1 MFRIYFYVADASHA
15 GSWYTDDKDTLDK
28 ELTGYLAK
36 VPDSID
42 GVGPIPPD
50 GARIIIAPHAGYSYS
65 GPAAAWAYKSLN
77 LKDIKRVF
85 ILGPSHHVYLDGCA
99 LTTHTTYATPLG
111 PLPIDTTTTHSLS
124 QTGKFSRMSASTDS
138 DEHSIEMHLPYTY
151 KTLINHFGSQDS
163 IPPVVPI
170 LVGSIN
176 TRKEKEYGQLLAE
189 YLNDKENAFIVSS
202 DFCHW
207 GSRFS
212 YQHYIPTSGSPITLG
227 KYTKVP
233 SNSQPIWQSIEQLDR
248 AAIDA
253 IETGS
258 HEAFAAYLKETKNT
272 VCGRHPIGVVMAG
285 LEEVVKRRRES
296 GGDVEDGKTGRFKF
310 VRYEQSS
317 QCTDPRDSSVSYA
330 SAFAI
335 L

>member
-1 MFRIYFYVADASHA
+1 MSGSRPASHA
-15 GSWYTDDKDTLDK
+15 GSWYTDDREDLDK
-28 ELTGYLAK
+28 ELNGYLAR

-42 GVGPIPPD
+42 GVGTIPPD
-50 GARIIIAPHAGYSYS
+50 GSRVIIAPHAGYSYS

-77 LKDIKRVF
+77 LKEIKRVF

-99 LTTHTTYATPLG
+99 LTGHATYDTPLG
-111 PLPIDTTTTHSLS
+111 TLPIDTTTTAAL
-124 QTGKFSRMSASTDS
+124 QATGKFSRMSPTTDS

-151 KTLINHFGSQDS
+151 KTLINHFGSPAA

-170 LVGSIN
+170 LIGSIS
-176 TRKEKEYGQLLAE
+176 TSKEKDFGSLLAE
-189 YLNDKENAFIVSS
+189 YLDSPENAFIVSS

-212 YQHYIPTSGSPITLG
+212 YQYYTATDDPTASAPLSLG

-233 SNSQPIWQSIEQLDR
+233 AGSQPIWKSIEGLDKR
-248 AAIDA
+248 AMDA

-258 HEAFAAYLKETKNT
+258 HDSFAAYLKETKNT

-285 LEEVVKRRRES
+285 LEEVVRRRKAA
-296 GGDVEDGKTGRFKF
+296 GGAVEDSVGKFRF

-317 QCTDPRDSSVSYA
+317 KCVDAKDSSVSYA
-330 SAFAI
+330 SAFAV